1 MKVWSYEEI
10 KDCYKSIYADLN
22 WKDVEG
28 RFTKWGKTPRICFTL
43 RDNTLES
50 NLQSVLQLPET
61 VQLIM
66 ERMLSDG
73 PLTDQR
79 IYQDCQRFTQLNPDE
94 SLSWSSPYVQLQF
107 YSRFSDLLTSLSN
120 RSKLMSQ
127 SSHISLL

>member
-50 NLQSVLQLPET
+50 NLQSVLQIP
-61 VQLIM
+61 
-66 ERMLSDG
+66 
-73 PLTDQR
+73 
-79 IYQDCQRFTQLNPDE
+79 
-94 SLSWSSPYVQLQF
+94 
-107 YSRFSDLLTSLSN
+107 DLLTSLSN
-120 RSKLMSQ
+120 RSKLMTQ
-127 SSHISLL
+127 SSHISLGVCYEENI